1 MPLEESDADT
11 DLKDKKQVGEVVGE
25 GGGATGPGNTPMGP
39 GEGQHLERGTQAP
52 WHCLNQQHPA
62 FT

>member
-25 GGGATGPGNTPMGP
+25 GGDATGPGNTPMG
-39 GEGQHLERGTQAP
+39 A
-52 WHCLNQQHPA
+52 W
-62 FT
+62 